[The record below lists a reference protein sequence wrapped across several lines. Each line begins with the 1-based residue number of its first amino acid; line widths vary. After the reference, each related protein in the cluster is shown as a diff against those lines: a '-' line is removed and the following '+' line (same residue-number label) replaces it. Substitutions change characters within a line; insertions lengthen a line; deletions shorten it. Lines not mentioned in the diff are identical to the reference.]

1 MRVVLQRVQEAS
13 CTIDK
18 EVTGAIA
25 GCYCLFAGF
34 GPQDTDE
41 TLQKMIAKI
50 VKLRVFS
57 DEEGRMNRNIVQAGG
72 SVLSISQFTLY
83 ADCRKGNRPGFTLA
97 ASPALASALYDRFN
111 ELLAAEVPVQTGRF
125 GADMQIALINDGPV
139 TITLDSEELG
149 F

>member
-1 MRVVLQRVQEAS
+1 MRVVLQRVREAS
-13 CTIDK
+13 CTIEE
-18 EVTGAIA
+18 EVTGTIA
-25 GCYCLFAGF
+25 GGYCLFVGF
-34 GPQDTDE
+34 GPQDTEE

-97 ASPALASALYDRFN
+97 ASPALASELYDRFN